1 MLKKRGTGMAIMWC
15 PIGPG
20 GQNGNAVRLELDAL
34 GCLTIY
40 TGAPDVGQGSSTA
53 LAQIAADA
61 VGLPFDSVKV
71 VAVDSSVTPPDY
83 GSVGSRVTYMQGNS
97 VRLAGEKMRDLLIGG
112 ARKMLKS
119 PVAALLI
126 VDGVVRDVWNND
138 VQLDVAAVARRMIG
152 RSGWPIETDALF
164 QPEGGD
170 MLDPV
175 TGQGTVYPSFVY
187 ATQIAEVEVD
197 TETGEV
203 AVMRVVASHDTGTVI
218 NPMLLEGQLTGG
230 IAQGIGMALSE
241 EVQIEEGRTLNRG
254 LIDYA
259 LPTALDVP
267 PIEFSH
273 VEARDDFGPFGAKCV
288 GEPALVPTAPAI
300 LNAIY
305 DAVGVRIYDL
315 PATPEKIL
323 RALDAGAAS
332 PHEAGGPTFCR
343 AGQS

>member
-1 MLKKRGTGMAIMWC
+1 MKKRGTGVAIMWY

-20 GQNGNAVRLELDAL
+20 GQNGSAARLELDAQ
-34 GCLTIY
+34 GHLTVF
-40 TGAPDVGQGSSTA
+40 TGAPDVGQGSGTA

-61 VGLPFDSVKV
+61 VGVPFDAVKV
-71 VAVDSSVTPPDY
+71 VAAESTVTPPDY
-83 GSVGSRVTYMQGNS
+83 GAVGSRVTYMQGNS
-97 VRLAGEKMRDLLIGG
+97 VRLAGEKMRNLLIGG
-112 ARKMLKS
+112 ARKLLKS
-119 PVAALLI
+119 PAAALLI

-138 VQLDVAAVARRMIG
+138 VQLDVAAVARKMIG

-164 QPEGGD
+164 QCDGSD
-170 MLDPV
+170 DLDSV

-203 AVMRVVASHDTGTVI
+203 SILRMAASHDTGTVI
-218 NPMLLEGQLTGG
+218 NPMLLEGQITGG
-230 IAQGIGMALSE
+230 IAQGIGMALTE
-241 EVQIEEGRTLNRG
+241 EVMIEEGRTLNRG

-267 PIEFSH
+267 HIEFSH

-288 GEPALVPTAPAI
+288 GEPALVPTVPAI

-323 RALDAGAAS
+323 RALDETW
-332 PHEAGGPTFCR
+332 PHRMDEGDR
-343 AGQS
+343 RHERQL